1 MHGAWLFGVLNISF
15 GLNISN
21 LGCTLYNTIKKNT
34 IYIYIFM
41 SDFTDT
47 PIYFSYNIYDPEMG
61 IVLSYIYIDTTE
73 AM

>member
-1 MHGAWLFGVLNISF
+1 ML
-15 GLNISN
+15 
-21 LGCTLYNTIKKNT
+21 
-34 IYIYIFM
+34 
-41 SDFTDT
+41 DFTDT

>member
-1 MHGAWLFGVLNISF
+1 MHGAWLFGVLNIGF

-21 LGCTLYNTIKKNT
+21 LGCTLYNTIKKH
-34 IYIYIFM
+34 YIYIFM
-41 SDFTDT
+41 SYFTDT